1 MGFDQET
8 LAGEDCLARTAVTW
22 AFSFRSA
29 NCGPGRRPTAR
40 RRSII
45 RPRRPNLW
53 LWRKTLLFWRLPR
66 TDGLFSFWT
75 PRTGKVL
82 QPVEGHR
89 NPPSVLFRSDGSLIS
104 YDESKICLWTGG
116 DWRFRTSFEFHDK
129 GQRFYVGPSQNFFV
143 RTVGTKVETRNLE
156 SGKVIKEWTLKSTP
170 DFAFLLPDGK
180 TVAAGYLYQF
190 YQSEEPQYKVPERL
204 FVRLLDVSSGG
215 QKEIALPYQPWEIK
229 ASPTKA
235 LLALKHRDYLDILDI
250 ASGKLRRVMD
260 DKTVDFSLL
269 EFRAQREKGLLV
281 MHSR

>member
-1 MGFDQET
+1 MDAQE
-8 LAGEDCLARTAVTW
+8 
-22 AFSFRSA
+22 
-29 NCGPGRRPTAR
+29 
-40 RRSII
+40 
-45 RPRRPNLW
+45 
-53 LWRKTLLFWRLPR
+53 
-66 TDGLFSFWT
+66 
-75 PRTGKVL
+75 
-82 QPVEGHR
+82 H
-89 NPPSVLFRSDGSLIS
+89 
-104 YDESKICLWTGG
+104 
-116 DWRFRTSFEFHDK
+116 
-129 GQRFYVGPSQNFFV
+129 
-143 RTVGTKVETRNLE
+143 
-156 SGKVIKEWTLKSTP
+156 P

-269 EFRAQREKGLLV
+269 EFAPNGKKVYLSCTPAESDHWSSEVTLSSVELSSGKITKHGKADQIQEAAFSPDGRFLVYSPVKHESYIIGMYGREYTTPSKEIVVWKTASASVRGRFENKNAWVKSISCRTRQSIFGHGIVRFNNLDLGPPAPGGRQV
-281 MHSR
+281 IIWTFNPVYPQHRKNASVGA